1 MGRPFASGAFIVSA
15 SKDGQIQEWVAAT
28 SPKEAVVAVQL
39 QTGPEW
45 RVELTN
51 RRLTRTEVA
60 SLNLR
65 LGEVRRIDE
74 VC

>member
-1 MGRPFASGAFIVSA
+1 MGRPFASRVFVVSA

-28 SPKEAVVAVQL
+28 SPKEAIVAVQL

-45 RVELTN
+45 RVELIN
-51 RRLTRTEVA
+51 RRLTPAEVA

-65 LGEVRRIDE
+65 TGDVRRIDE
-74 VC
+74 V